1 MAVGDVRQS
10 GCPPTRILFFS
21 YGDLDC
27 WSIHGS
33 EEICFGGGSHG
44 N

>member
-10 GCPPTRILFFS
+10 GCPPRVLFS
-21 YGDLDC
+21 SHGDLDC

-33 EEICFGGGSHG
+33 EETCFGGGSHG
-44 N
+44 H